1 MKRAKSLYTL
11 RVVSPQTVY
20 NPLPSTFINVEAEH
34 RSNAAGGFMNYR
46 SSLSR
51 VLLSALTIAT
61 FSLSI
66 FADTVRLKDGSLIKG
81 TIVNFADGRF
91 TIAIGEGSRRRELTL
106 SAEEIASIEFEPRA
120 AGDTSLRTNT
130 PASESKIVPISTKP
144 APKVVTEEPKTDTY
158 PSVPAAVE
166 VDSSRAETVQKTSP
180 PLSVT
185 PNRTN
190 PPKPSTAAPIGFNV
204 RVLADNTANG
214 WTNSGFVVKKGQ
226 RIRITGSGSVS
237 LGRGQTSTASGLPDL
252 EDTEKLLKA
261 VPTGALLAVIGDDN
275 NDFIYIGSSREF
287 TAGRDGT
294 LYLGVN
300 EGNLGDNTG
309 AFNVKIEIDPQPE
322 T

>member
-1 MKRAKSLYTL
+1 LKRAKSLYTL

-20 NPLPSTFINVEAEH
+20 NPLPSTFINVEAQH
-34 RSNAAGGFMNYR
+34 RSNAAGGFMNHR
-46 SSLSR
+46 SSLFR
-51 VLLSALTIAT
+51 VLLSALAITT

-81 TIVNFADGRF
+81 TIVNFAEGRF

-106 SAEEIASIEFEPRA
+106 SAEEIASIEFEPRSST
-120 AGDTSLRTNT
+120 DTAFRTN
-130 PASESKIVPISTKP
+130 PAATNSKIVPISTKP
-144 APKVVTEEPKTDTY
+144 APKVAAEESKTVS
-158 PSVPAAVE
+158 SVPSEVE
-166 VDSSRAETVQKTSP
+166 VNRASVETVQKTSP
-180 PLSVT
+180 PVT
-185 PNRTN
+185 IAPNRTGSVRT
-190 PPKPSTAAPIGFNV
+190 STAAPIGFNV

-226 RIRITGSGSVS
+226 RIRIIGSGSVS